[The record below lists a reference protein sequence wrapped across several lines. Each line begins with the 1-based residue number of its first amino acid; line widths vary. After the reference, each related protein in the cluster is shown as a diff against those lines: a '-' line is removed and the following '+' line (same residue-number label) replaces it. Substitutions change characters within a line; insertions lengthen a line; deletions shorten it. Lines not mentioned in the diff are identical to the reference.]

1 MPKPK
6 QTNPLAEQVYT
17 KVKQAIFDFELLPGD
32 RFTENELAEQH
43 GVSRTPVRDALYR
56 LQREGYLEVGFR
68 SGWSVSPFDFPRF
81 DELYDLRILIETA
94 SVERLCQMDPP
105 PDLEALKRQ
114 WLVAKDQRVTEA
126 RQIAALDE
134 AFHTTLVSAA
144 GNREIARVHED
155 ITEKIRIIRR
165 LDFLKSNRIEATYDE
180 HAKILRLILKRQST
194 EATILLRSHVTQSKN
209 EVRKIT
215 LHMLHQA
222 REAIAGAGAG

>member
-56 LQREGYLEVGFR
+56 LQREGYLDVGFR

-165 LDFLKSNRIEATYDE
+165 LDFLKSNRIEATYEE

>member
-56 LQREGYLEVGFR
+56 LQREGYLDVGFR

-94 SVERLCQMDPP
+94 SVERLCQMAPP

-165 LDFLKSNRIEATYDE
+165 LDFLKSNRIEATYEE

-222 REAIAGAGAG
+222 REAIAGAG

>member
-6 QTNPLAEQVYT
+6 QTNPLAEQVYS

-81 DELYDLRILIETA
+81 DELYDLRIMIEIA

-105 PDLEALKRQ
+105 PDLDVLKRQ

-126 RQIAALDE
+126 RLIAALDE
-134 AFHTTLVSAA
+134 AFHSTLVRAA

-155 ITEKIRIIRR
+155 LTEKIRIIRR

-222 REAIAGAGAG
+222 REAIAGAGVG